1 MFHLISSE
9 ALLTFTVNLTF
20 NSPLANNLTPA
31 SSFLTKPD
39 DFNVSIVTSL
49 PSSNQRKI
57 VKALGLGKVNSTVV
71 LPDNAATRGAL
82 LKIAHLISVEEVN
95 K

>member
-1 MFHLISSE
+1 MDLKVTLIKS
-9 ALLTFTVNLTF
+9 
-20 NSPLANNLTPA
+20 
-31 SSFLTKPD
+31 
-39 DFNVSIVTSL
+39 VTHRL
-49 PSSNQRKI
+49 PKQRKI

>member
-1 MFHLISSE
+1 MDLKVTLIKGV
-9 ALLTFTVNLTF
+9 AHR
-20 NSPLANNLTPA
+20 
-31 SSFLTKPD
+31 
-39 DFNVSIVTSL
+39 L
-49 PSSNQRKI
+49 PKQRKI

>member
-1 MFHLISSE
+1 MDLKVTLIKSV
-9 ALLTFTVNLTF
+9 AHR
-20 NSPLANNLTPA
+20 
-31 SSFLTKPD
+31 
-39 DFNVSIVTSL
+39 L
-49 PSSNQRKI
+49 PKQRKI

-82 LKIAHLISVEEVN
+82 LKIAHMISVEEVN

>member
-1 MFHLISSE
+1 MADLKVTLIKS
-9 ALLTFTVNLTF
+9 A
-20 NSPLANNLTPA
+20 AHR
-31 SSFLTKPD
+31 
-39 DFNVSIVTSL
+39 L
-49 PSSNQRKI
+49 PNQRKI

>member
-1 MFHLISSE
+1 MNLKVTLIKSV
-9 ALLTFTVNLTF
+9 AHR
-20 NSPLANNLTPA
+20 
-31 SSFLTKPD
+31 
-39 DFNVSIVTSL
+39 L
-49 PSSNQRKI
+49 PKQRKI

>member
-1 MFHLISSE
+1 MDLKVTLIKSV
-9 ALLTFTVNLTF
+9 A
-20 NSPLANNLTPA
+20 PR
-31 SSFLTKPD
+31 
-39 DFNVSIVTSL
+39 L
-49 PSSNQRKI
+49 PKQGKI

>member
-1 MFHLISSE
+1 MDLKVTLIKSV
-9 ALLTFTVNLTF
+9 AYR
-20 NSPLANNLTPA
+20 
-31 SSFLTKPD
+31 
-39 DFNVSIVTSL
+39 L
-49 PSSNQRKI
+49 PKQRKI

>member
-1 MFHLISSE
+1 MDLKVTLIKSV
-9 ALLTFTVNLTF
+9 AH
-20 NSPLANNLTPA
+20 
-31 SSFLTKPD
+31 
-39 DFNVSIVTSL
+39 SL
-49 PSSNQRKI
+49 PKQRKI

>member
-1 MFHLISSE
+1 MDLKVSLIKSV
-9 ALLTFTVNLTF
+9 AHR
-20 NSPLANNLTPA
+20 
-31 SSFLTKPD
+31 
-39 DFNVSIVTSL
+39 L
-49 PSSNQRKI
+49 PKQRKI
-57 VKALGLGKVNSTVV
+57 VKALGLGKVNNTVV

>member
-1 MFHLISSE
+1 MDLKVTLIKSV
-9 ALLTFTVNLTF
+9 AHR
-20 NSPLANNLTPA
+20 
-31 SSFLTKPD
+31 
-39 DFNVSIVTSL
+39 L
-49 PSSNQRKI
+49 PKQRKI

-71 LPDNAATRGAL
+71 LPDNAATRDAL

>member
-1 MFHLISSE
+1 MDLKVTLIKSV
-9 ALLTFTVNLTF
+9 AHR
-20 NSPLANNLTPA
+20 
-31 SSFLTKPD
+31 
-39 DFNVSIVTSL
+39 L
-49 PSSNQRKI
+49 PKQRKI

-71 LPDNAATRGAL
+71 LPDNAATRGVL

>member
-1 MFHLISSE
+1 MDLNVTLIKSV
-9 ALLTFTVNLTF
+9 AHR
-20 NSPLANNLTPA
+20 
-31 SSFLTKPD
+31 
-39 DFNVSIVTSL
+39 L
-49 PSSNQRKI
+49 PKQRKI